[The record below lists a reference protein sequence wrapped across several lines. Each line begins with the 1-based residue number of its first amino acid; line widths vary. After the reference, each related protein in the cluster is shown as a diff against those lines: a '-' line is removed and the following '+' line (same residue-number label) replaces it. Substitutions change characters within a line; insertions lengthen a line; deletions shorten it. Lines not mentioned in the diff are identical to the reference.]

1 MDSSEN
7 YSIETA
13 EQKDIEGLSHMLYK
27 TEEDPEYEWG
37 EGTEEERLTILRR
50 LMLYKGNRF
59 FYKNFK
65 VLKRNEKIIGFF
77 LAFGGKELK
86 VKTIK
91 SDMIM
96 YFYKK
101 GKKHRIKFL
110 IEVLKYLFYK
120 ECTLN
125 EYYLSNIYI
134 EEEYRGFGYSYILLE
149 AVLNEA
155 ICRKYNKLSLR
166 ANNHKLVEFYK
177 KFGYKLENRND
188 LKMVL
193 KI

>member
-7 YSIETA
+7 YSIEIA
-13 EQKDIEGLSHMLYK
+13 NQDDIEGLSKMLYK
-27 TEEDPEYEWG
+27 TEDDPEYEWG
-37 EGTEEERLTILRR
+37 MGTEEERLVILRR
-50 LMLYKGNRF
+50 LMMHEGNRF

-65 VLKRNEKIIGFF
+65 VLKRNEKTIGFF

-96 YFYKK
+96 YSYRE
-101 GKKHRIKFL
+101 GKKNKIKFL
-110 IEVLKYLFYK
+110 IEILKYLFYK

-134 EEEYRGFGYSYILLE
+134 EEEYRGLGYSYILLE
-149 AVLNEA
+149 AVLSEA

-166 ANNHKLVEFYK
+166 ANNHKLVEFYR
-177 KFGYKLENRND
+177 KFGYKLENRSD